1 MPPLVSMAITILL
14 QIPFQFKLILFRQIL
29 VLLLSISFWQHCL
42 AGDSLWDATSLIE
55 IKQGSELS
63 YKMGLYQGSGG
74 YDLSGGSPVNL
85 KSWYTPTFVD
95 TRVTYMTQLHP
106 KVGLIWGFSTGE
118 NAQKYTIDPSMKLGL
133 VFRHEFDKTSALSL
147 RGAAI
152 LAGRLRESAC
162 TANYGD
168 IGGVQQVNC
177 RMAAS
182 TLAPSQTLQY
192 LYNEKPYN
200 FNTIWLQYTKKFD

>member
-1 MPPLVSMAITILL
+1 MRLPQNQCILFVFLLLL
-14 QIPFQFKLILFRQIL
+14 QQSCGAFSNP
-29 VLLLSISFWQHCL
+29 
-42 AGDSLWDATSLIE
+42 WDATSLIE

-63 YKMGLYQGSGG
+63 SKMGLYQGGGG
-74 YDLSGGSPVNL
+74 YELSTGPPVNL
-85 KSWYTPTFVD
+85 KGWYTPTFVD
-95 TRVTYMTQLHP
+95 ARVTYMTQVHQ

-118 NAQKYTIDPSMKLGL
+118 NAQKYTVDPSLKLGL
-133 VFRHEFDKTSALSL
+133 VFRHEFDKTSTLSL
-147 RGAAI
+147 RGATI

-182 TLAPSQTLQY
+182 TLPPSQTLRY

>member
-1 MPPLVSMAITILL
+1 M
-14 QIPFQFKLILFRQIL
+14 
-29 VLLLSISFWQHCL
+29 QHCL

-63 YKMGLYQGSGG
+63 NKMRLYQGSGG

-85 KSWYTPTFVD
+85 KAWYTPTFVD

-118 NAQKYTIDPSMKLGL
+118 NAQKYTVDPSMKLGL
-133 VFRHEFDKTSALSL
+133 VFSHEFDKTSALSL
-147 RGAAI
+147 KGTTI

-182 TLAPSQTLQY
+182 ALAPSQTLQY

-200 FNTIWLQYTKKFD
+200 FNTILLQYTKNFD

>member
-1 MPPLVSMAITILL
+1 MAFTSQSLKIILCSAL
-14 QIPFQFKLILFRQIL
+14 LFWQ
-29 VLLLSISFWQHCL
+29 SISF
-42 AGDSLWDATSLIE
+42 AITNFDLWNATTLIE

-63 YKMGLYQGSGG
+63 SKVGAYRMGG
-74 YDLSGGSPVNL
+74 YELSSGAPLAL
-85 KSWYTPTFVD
+85 KNWYTPSFTD
-95 TRVTYMTQLHP
+95 TRLTYMTQVHK

-118 NAQKYTIDPSMKLGL
+118 SAQKYTVDPSMKLGL
-133 VFRHEFDKTSALSL
+133 VFRHEFDKTSAVSF
-147 RGAAI
+147 RGTTI
-152 LAGRLRESAC
+152 LAGRLRESPC

-182 TLAPSQTLQY
+182 TMQPSQTLQY

-200 FNTIWLQYTKKFD
+200 FNTLWLQYTKNF

>member
-1 MPPLVSMAITILL
+1 MKPSKVILNSTL
-14 QIPFQFKLILFRQIL
+14 LGL
-29 VLLLSISFWQHCL
+29 VLFWRQFCL
-42 AGDSLWDATSLIE
+42 ASPDFELWNATHLIE

-63 YKMGLYQGSGG
+63 NKMGAWKMGG
-74 YDLSGGSPVNL
+74 YELSNGTPVSFR
-85 KSWYTPTFVD
+85 SWYTPTFTD
-95 TRVTYMTQLHP
+95 TRVTYMTQVHP

-118 NAQKYTIDPSMKLGL
+118 SAQKYTVDPSIKLGL
-133 VFRHEFDKTSALSL
+133 VFRHELDKTSFFSL
-147 RGAAI
+147 RGTTI

-177 RMAAS
+177 RLAAS
-182 TLAPSQTLQY
+182 PMQPSQTLQY

-200 FNTIWLQYTKKFD
+200 YNTLWLQYTKNFD

>member
-1 MPPLVSMAITILL
+1 MVHSNT
-14 QIPFQFKLILFRQIL
+14 FFGS
-29 VLLLSISFWQHCL
+29 VLLGLLLLWHQSCFAFSDFDFWN
-42 AGDSLWDATSLIE
+42 STNVIE

-63 YKMGLYQGSGG
+63 NKMNAYRMGG
-74 YDLSGGSPVNL
+74 YELSNGAPLTL
-85 KSWYTPTFVD
+85 KNWYTPTFTD
-95 TRVTYMTQLHP
+95 TRVTYMTQVHK

-118 NAQKYTIDPSMKLGL
+118 NAQKYSVDPSIKLGL

-147 RGAAI
+147 RGTTI

-162 TANYGD
+162 TANYGE

-182 TLAPSQTLQY
+182 PMQPSQTLQY

-200 FNTIWLQYTKKFD
+200 YNTLWLQYTKNFD

>member
-1 MPPLVSMAITILL
+1 MVYSKAFFSGAFLV
-14 QIPFQFKLILFRQIL
+14 LILFWHQCCFA
-29 VLLLSISFWQHCL
+29 LSDFDFWN
-42 AGDSLWDATSLIE
+42 ATNVIE

-63 YKMGLYQGSGG
+63 NKMNAYRMGG
-74 YDLSGGSPVNL
+74 YELSSGAPLGL
-85 KSWYTPTFVD
+85 KNWYTPTFTD
-95 TRVTYMTQLHP
+95 TRVTYMTQVHK

-118 NAQKYTIDPSMKLGL
+118 NAQKYTVDPSIKLGL

-147 RGAAI
+147 RGTTI

-182 TLAPSQTLQY
+182 TMQPSQTLQY

-200 FNTIWLQYTKKFD
+200 YNTLWLQYTKNFD